1 MKPLD
6 KVTLAVLGLLLA
18 ATVVGYVSIARD
30 DTASASRSDTPSA
43 TGLIDR
49 RPFQTAQRLS
59 ALADTPEEVEL
70 AREAMRL
77 GDHSIDLAFTIALI
91 EAAEH
96 PPVLTP
102 ETREV
107 RARIDSTAR
116 LIAEDSVR
124 AARLAGAV
132 PSGADADR
140 VETERELVKA
150 QLELHRGEL
159 ADAKDDLIRAGG
171 DPQGRIRQMV
181 ADHDSTEHGATGAPG
196 APKPAA
202 TAGAAS
208 PTKERAGLLGKIERW
223 LALADKQSALK
234 GAQDETTAGIPAL
247 TTQRQE
253 FIEHMGGIQ
262 SDSAGDQLSKTRH
275 LSADQKVLAGLTQRI
290 EDQVSLLDTYSRWGG
305 LVAAQHRAALRVVL
319 LDCVWLL
326 LIFLAA
332 VALGAWLERLFGQL
346 APERRRLQTLRTV
359 TRFAI
364 RGVALVAA
372 VLILIGPPSQLA
384 TIIGL
389 AGAGLTVALKDF
401 IVGFFGWFAL
411 MGRNGIRVGDWVEIN
426 GVSGVVIEITP
437 FHTVLFETG
446 NWTEAGHPTGRQVTF
461 NNAFAIEGHYF
472 NFSTSGQ
479 WLWDEVAF
487 ELPSANAP
495 AVIQAIRKMVTEET
509 AENARLAEQEWGRV
523 TTARAVT
530 GFSAEP
536 AIDVRPGPGGTHVL
550 VRYIIQAQERHR
562 FRTRLNQTVVDLLG
576 QPEPAGSGRASG
588 TGGTDGT
595 RV

>member
-6 KVTLAVLGLLLA
+6 KVTVAVLGLLLA
-18 ATVVGYVSIARD
+18 ATVAAYVSTAR
-30 DTASASRSDTPSA
+30 AGPSSGGRSDTPPA

-49 RPFQTAQRLS
+49 RPLQTAQQLS
-59 ALADTPEEVEL
+59 ALADTPEEAEL
-70 AREAMRL
+70 AREALRL

-96 PPVLTP
+96 PPAPTP
-102 ETREV
+102 ETREI
-107 RARIDSTAR
+107 RARLDSTQR
-116 LIAEDSVR
+116 LVADDSAR
-124 AARLAGAV
+124 AARLARLAA
-132 PSGADADR
+132 SGAGADR
-140 VETERELVKA
+140 VETERDLINA

-181 ADHDSTEHGATGAPG
+181 ADHDSTEHVTTAP
-196 APKPAA
+196 PKAAA
-202 TAGAAS
+202 TVGAAS
-208 PTKERAGLLGKIERW
+208 ATKERAGLVGKIERW
-223 LALADKQSALK
+223 QALADKQSALK
-234 GAQDETTAGIPAL
+234 RAQEETTTGIPAL
-247 TTQRQE
+247 TTQRQQ
-253 FIEHMGGIQ
+253 FIEHIGGIH
-262 SDSAGDQLSKTRH
+262 SDSAGDQLSRTRH

-290 EDQVSLLDTYSRWGG
+290 EDQVSLLDTYSRWGSV
-305 LVAAQHRAALRVVL
+305 VAQQHRAALRDVL

-326 LIFLAA
+326 LIFLTA
-332 VALGAWLERLFGQL
+332 VALGGWLERLFGRL

-446 NWTEAGHPTGRQVTF
+446 NWTEAGHPTGRQITF

-487 ELPSANAP
+487 ELPSTSAP
-495 AVIQAIRKMVTEET
+495 AVIQAIRKIVTDET

-523 TTARAVT
+523 TPARAVT

-550 VRYIIQAQERHR
+550 VRYIIQAQERYR
-562 FRTRLNQTVVDLLG
+562 FRTRLNQAVVDLLG
-576 QPEPAGSGRASG
+576 QPDPAVARS
-588 TGGTDGT
+588 
-595 RV
+595 